1 MADDETAALVP
12 TVTKPVDFYGEE
24 LMIALAGDASYVA
37 LRPICDYLGLAWNGQ
52 YQRIQRDTV
61 LKRHTRIIAM
71 TGADGRQREMVSLQ
85 LDYLPGWLFGVTSSR
100 LRPELVEKL
109 THYREECFQV
119 LWRAYQAELTE
130 STSIGD
136 AALATTTRTMQTTD
150 TTLALAQVRD
160 LALAI
165 AAMAEQ
171 QIALQEQMGGFGAR
185 LDRAAVLVGDLQRR
199 VSMIEAH
206 TTPVEAISDEQAAEI
221 AAQVKALAELLTE
234 RDASKN
240 HYQGIFAELYR
251 RFGASSYKL
260 LRLGQY
266 RAVLAFLEDW
276 RQAAQQGK

>member
-12 TVTKPVDFYGEE
+12 TLTRPVDFYGEE
-24 LMIALAGDASYVA
+24 LMIALAGEVSYVA
-37 LRPICDYLGLAWNGQ
+37 LRPICDYLGLDWSAQ
-52 YQRIQRDTV
+52 YRRVQRDGV
-61 LKRHTRIIAM
+61 LARHTRALAM

-85 LDYLPGWLFGVTSSR
+85 LDYLPGWLFGVTTGK
-100 LRPELVEKL
+100 LRPELIEKL
-109 THYREECFQV
+109 TRYREECFQV
-119 LWRAYQAELTE
+119 LWRAYQAEIAPTGNA
-130 STSIGD
+130 TSP
-136 AALATTTRTMQTTD
+136 ATTQATD
-150 TTLALAQVRD
+150 ATLALAQVRD

-171 QIALQEQMGGFGAR
+171 QIALQEQVGGFGAR
-185 LDRAAVLVGDLQRR
+185 LDRAAVVVGDLQRR
-199 VSMIEAH
+199 VSIVEAR

-260 LRLGQY
+260 LRTSQY
-266 RAVLAFLEDW
+266 RDVLAFLEDW
-276 RQAAQQGK
+276 RQAAQRGQDR